1 MRPIRADMKKENV
14 HHSEEW
20 NYYLDKLKDNLHLCL
35 CFSPAGD
42 SLRERC
48 RNFPGLVSNSTIDW
62 FMQWP
67 EEALI
72 DVANFKLA
80 DFNLEESI
88 KPEVINFFAKMHV
101 SVREYSKE

>member
-1 MRPIRADMKKENV
+1 LER
-14 HHSEEW
+14 
-20 NYYLDKLKDNLHLCL
+20 LKDNLHICL

-42 SLRERC
+42 SLKDRC

-72 DVANFKLA
+72 DVAIFKLM
-80 DFNLEESI
+80 DFNLDENI
-88 KPEVINFFAKMHV
+88 KTEVINLFAKMHV
-101 SVREYSKE
+101 GVRD